1 MLESRLRRKHAGFT
15 LLEVLVAIG
24 LLAFLSLGIF
34 SLTTNSWDM
43 NTKLSAESSEVTAM
57 LLSLQSIE
65 ADLAQIYTPRIGA
78 ATVRPEDSNK
88 VSDFWSAPVRSDG
101 MRRGRL
107 KGETNKL
114 TFITNNN
121 RRVEADAPQSDFLK
135 VTWEV
140 ERNAKGTYTLYRTTD
155 WDAFRYEDGTAKK
168 PERVAL
174 IENLSTAKFQFY
186 RLDDKSW
193 QDTWDSESSYA
204 KEETRFPDLV
214 KLKVEA
220 PDPQN
225 NANQMAWETIV
236 RPNSPLNYLDATA
249 RAAQKNKLE

>member
-1 MLESRLRRKHAGFT
+1 MSGYKPNSKGFT

-34 SLTTNSWDM
+34 SLTTNSWDV
-43 NTKLSAESSEVTAM
+43 NTKLSAESADVTSM

-65 ADLAQIYTPRIGA
+65 SDLAQIYTPRIGA
-78 ATVRPEDSNK
+78 AVVKPEDANK
-88 VSDFWSAPVRSDG
+88 VSDFWSAPIRSDG

-107 KGETNKL
+107 KGDNNKVS
-114 TFITNNN
+114 FITNNN

-140 ERNAKGTYTLYRTTD
+140 ERNSKGTYTLYRTTD

-174 IENLSTAKFQFY
+174 IENLSSAKFQYY
-186 RLDDKSW
+186 RLTDKSW
-193 QDTWDSESSYA
+193 QDSWDSESSYA
-204 KEETRFPDLV
+204 KEENRFPDLI

-225 NANQMAWETIV
+225 NANQMAWETVV
-236 RPNSPLNYLDATA
+236 RPNSQLNYFDAAA
-249 RAAQKNKLE
+249 RAAQKNRFE